1 MKDSLTQITIVLDRS
16 GSMAV
21 VRDATISG
29 FNEFVEG
36 QRKAPG
42 EANLTLIQFDTENP
56 YEVVFDR
63 AIGEVP
69 KLTQETFVP
78 RAGTPLHD
86 ALGRTITQ
94 LGQKLK
100 NMAEADRPGKV
111 VVVVM
116 TDGQENSSH
125 EYVAPQVAEMI
136 RRQREIYKWEFLFL
150 GANQDA
156 ILTGER
162 LNIPAVN
169 AVMYSHAPAGTANV
183 MRAASANVGRYRASG
198 QSVAM
203 SWTPEQRE
211 EAMEKDEKN
220 PRQAHSNQKK

>member
-1 MKDSLTQITIVLDRS
+1 
-16 GSMAV
+16 MAT

-42 EANLTLIQFDTENP
+42 EANLTLIQFDSENP

-63 AIGEVP
+63 AVGEIP
-69 KLTQETFVP
+69 KLTVETYVP
-78 RAGTPLHD
+78 RGGTPLHD

-94 LGQKLK
+94 LGAKLK
-100 NMAEADRPGKV
+100 KMSEADRPAKV
-111 VVVVM
+111 VIVTM

-125 EYVAPQVAEMI
+125 EYTSAQIAEMI
-136 RRQREIYKWEFLFL
+136 KHQREAYKWEFLFL

-162 LNIPAVN
+162 LNIPRGQTMSYA
-169 AVMYSHAPAGTANV
+169 ATAAGTHNSIAATTNNV
-183 MRAASANVGRYRASG
+183 AKYRSGLTG
-198 QSVAM
+198 QSV
-203 SWTPEQRE
+203 SFTDLQRKQ
-211 EAMEKDEKN
+211 AMEEDEEK
-220 PRQAHSNQKK
+220 PA